1 MKLAHTLEKEEEEA
15 MVKKAL
21 EIS

>member
-1 MKLAHTLEKEEEEA
+1 LAQNLDKEEEEA